1 MYGLQGGFDPLWA
14 MFMILYIILHY
25 NVPLW
30 SMEIISQK
38 VSHLTPIGT
47 GSQNQTC
54 NLHLKVGM
62 PKWQFHGEQYDYNM
76 IHRGFVDYWLVR
88 SYQLLVESIFV
99 MSWKLQHGLRSVLGT
114 YRLSRASRLPPEIV
128 SRCWYLATTR
138 EPVMWQVPGSGTS
151 MMYKGAIF
159 GGKGRLKLDRI

>member
-1 MYGLQGGFDPLWA
+1 
-14 MFMILYIILHY
+14 
-25 NVPLW
+25 
-30 SMEIISQK
+30 MEIISQK

-62 PKWQFHGEQYDYNM
+62 PKWQFHGEQYDYDM
-76 IHRGFVDYWLVR
+76 IHRGFVD
-88 SYQLLVESIFV
+88 V

-128 SRCWYLATTR
+128 SRC
-138 EPVMWQVPGSGTS
+138 
-151 MMYKGAIF
+151 
-159 GGKGRLKLDRI
+159 